1 DGLPS
6 TEETLRRKF
15 DLTEC
20 YARKVFTRGCP
31 AVIEKHCA
39 LGVEG
44 WGDGLFPTGTQ
55 LSFNGLEQGVVGLRG
70 LWCFFDQTQLRQNL
84 ACSRSQ
90 HTVFS
95 GDSVCISVEC
105 CGVNNSTAARSARST
120 HGHRSAVSCC
130 DSLNCGIDKRIY
142 VRLRGSRGWN
152 CREGA
157 AAHGVLFAGAQQD
170 FSFNVSSP

>member
-1 DGLPS
+1 HDDGCATFEQSLNQSGCNRAWSGTGNECDIASEFAVEFFACGGSNFLQGCSRGGLCMCTSCSSRVISPPFRLLGDGLPS

-70 LWCFFDQTQLRQNL
+70 LWCFFDQTQLR
-84 ACSRSQ
+84 
-90 HTVFS
+90 
-95 GDSVCISVEC
+95 
-105 CGVNNSTAARSARST
+105 
-120 HGHRSAVSCC
+120 
-130 DSLNCGIDKRIY
+130 
-142 VRLRGSRGWN
+142 
-152 CREGA
+152 
-157 AAHGVLFAGAQQD
+157 
-170 FSFNVSSP
+170 

>member
-1 DGLPS
+1 MCTSCSSRVISPPFRLLGDGLPGA
-6 TEETLRRKF
+6 EETLRRKF

-130 DSLNCGIDKRIY
+130 
-142 VRLRGSRGWN
+142 
-152 CREGA
+152 
-157 AAHGVLFAGAQQD
+157 
-170 FSFNVSSP
+170 